1 MISPLGRPRLVVA
14 LLPQSSLY
22 FPLVGVVLGSRPL
35 VVADE
40 DDVAWQLRSVAEP
53 AEVLERHLLSAGL
66 ADVDAPRDDHL
77 HLFGRGWRWRVTCA
91 CSGEGG
97 GCV

>member
-1 MISPLGRPRLVVA
+1 MISLLGRPRLVVA

-22 FPLVGVVLGSRPL
+22 YPLVGVVLASWPL

-66 ADVDAPRDDHL
+66 ADVHAPRDDHL
-77 HLFGRGWRWRVTCA
+77 HLFGRGWR
-91 CSGEGG
+91 
-97 GCV
+97 